1 MNHWRRGKPVNHPEK
16 VVLVTGASRRI
27 GAAIVRALHATGC
40 RIILHYHRSL
50 PAAEA
55 LAAEL
60 NAQGGDRVALLS
72 ADLADVAA
80 FPGLIERAVARWGR
94 LDGLVNNASAFYPT
108 PLGTVTETQWDE
120 LLGSNLKA
128 PLFLSQAAADHLRRQ
143 QGSIINIVDV
153 YAERPLKNY
162 PVYSV
167 AKAGLAALTRALAVE
182 LAPAIRVNGVA
193 PGAIL
198 WPEQG
203 QDADEQ
209 AAILARIPLG
219 RSGAPEDIAGVV
231 RFLIEAAPYVTGQI
245 LAVDGGRSVF
255 M

>member
-1 MNHWRRGKPVNHPEK
+1 MSHPAK

-27 GAAIVRALHATGC
+27 GAAIVRCLHAAGC

-50 PAAEA
+50 AEAEA
-55 LAAEL
+55 LAAAL
-60 NAQGGDRVALLS
+60 NAPGQHRVALMQ
-72 ADLADVAA
+72 ADLADVGAL
-80 FPGLIERAVARWGR
+80 PDLIERAVANWGG

-108 PLGTVTETQWDE
+108 PLGTVTEAHWDE

-128 PLFLSQAAADHLRRQ
+128 PFFLSQAAADHLRRRR
-143 QGSIINIVDV
+143 GAIINILDV
-153 YAERPLKNY
+153 YAERPLKNF
-162 PVYSV
+162 PVYSL

-182 LAPAIRVNGVA
+182 LAPEVRVNGVA

-203 QDADEQ
+203 QDAEAQ

-219 RSGAPEDIAGVV
+219 RCGAPEDIARVV
-231 RFLIEAAPYVTGQI
+231 RFLMEDAPYVTGQI

-255 M
+255 I